1 MGMKEMHTDRRNTT
15 FGQREE
21 DSKITVERGK
31 IKKTTTTMQD
41 MTVITESGEEGCGA
55 KGACSV
61 QPGGG
66 KYSCNQGNHTFSHK
80 GSGQCN
86 CRF

>member
-1 MGMKEMHTDRRNTT
+1 MDKEKKTVRSLL
-15 FGQREE
+15 REE
-21 DSKITVERGK
+21 RL
-31 IKKTTTTMQD
+31 KKTTTTMQD

-80 GSGQCN
+80 GSVTADFRSDHACLFFVN
-86 CRF
+86 TMSH